1 MSADKGEPVTNQL
14 EQPSAVA
21 TSEGQA
27 QGHPV
32 AFRYFFFG
40 EFAERCSYYG
50 MRAILPL
57 YLTNAL
63 HFSDATGGT
72 LYYWFKMACYA
83 LPLLGGFLADRY
95 FGKYRTI
102 VGFSIP
108 YVLGHFVLGIEST
121 TAAVIALALLA
132 GGSGVIKPNISTLLG
147 LTYDQ
152 QRPGQTQLRSA
163 AFMWF
168 YFAINVGA
176 LISTVALPMLRDKYG
191 YAVAFQFPAWLMVIS
206 LGVFAAGKKH
216 YATETIEYR
225 PPTAAEKK
233 DRAATLRR
241 LFGVFTLMTLFWVPY
256 EHNDSI
262 WVFFSRDYVNL
273 NVPMTSV
280 SLAPDQL
287 QFLNPLCVMIFAPL
301 FAWLF
306 PKIDPN
312 VRFFSDKMKILLG
325 FVCGTLSSA
334 IMTGAGYLANPDVK
348 ISMMWVVSA
357 YVLLTIAEV
366 LVYGTGLD
374 LAFSEAPANM
384 KGFVT
389 GCFLLTTTLAN
400 FFNSIW
406 VKYYGGSLNAEAAG
420 QQTLA
425 PGPFFG
431 LSGLFVVVAMFAML
445 VMMLTAKPK
454 PQSEQVDED

>member
-1 MSADKGEPVTNQL
+1 MANL
-14 EQPSAVA
+14 EQPATDVA
-21 TSEGQA
+21 NPSQA
-27 QGHPV
+27 PQGHPV
-32 AFRYFFFG
+32 AFRYFFCG

-57 YLTNAL
+57 YLTSAL
-63 HFSDATGGT
+63 GFSDATGGR

-102 VGFSIP
+102 VSFAIP
-108 YVLGHFVLGIEST
+108 YVLGHFVLGIENT
-121 TAAVIALALLA
+121 TAAVIALILLA

-176 LISTVALPMLRDKYG
+176 LISTIALPWLRDKYG
-191 YAVAFQFPAWLMVIS
+191 YATAFQFPAWLMVVS

-216 YATETIEYR
+216 YATETLEYH
-225 PPTAAEKK
+225 PPTPQEKRE
-233 DRAATLRR
+233 RAATLRR
-241 LFGVFTLMTLFWVPY
+241 LFGIFTLMVLFWIPY
-256 EHNDSI
+256 EHNDSL
-262 WVFFSRDYVNL
+262 WVFFSRDYVDL
-273 NVPMTSV
+273 KVPATSV
-280 SLAPDQL
+280 TLAPDQL

-306 PKIDPN
+306 PFVDPK
-312 VRFFSDKMKILLG
+312 VHFFTDKMKIFLG
-325 FVCGTLSSA
+325 FVCGTISSV
-334 IMTGAGYLANPDVK
+334 IMTGAGYLASPDVK

-374 LAFSEAPANM
+374 LAFAEAPANM

-400 FFNSIW
+400 FFNSVW
-406 VKYYGGSLNAEAAG
+406 VEYYGGSLTTEVSKRG
-420 QQTLA
+420 PFA
-425 PGPFFG
+425 PGMFFG
-431 LSGLFVVVAMFAML
+431 ISGMFTVVAMF
-445 VMMLTAKPK
+445 VMFVMVLTSKPK
-454 PQSEQVDED
+454 AEAAA